1 MRRPR
6 ARPGLHAAAA
16 LLAGALLAAGCSPP
30 PADALAY
37 EVVARYPHDPAAFT
51 QGLLWHD
58 GALFE
63 STGLYGASS
72 LRRVRLQDG
81 AREQVRYLPAD
92 VFAEGLARVGETLI
106 QLTWKRGEA
115 YRWPLDGFDTAPGPR
130 EVHRYDG
137 EGWGLCFDGERLVMS
152 DGSASLTWRDPTTF
166 AVLERREVRLDGEP
180 LARLNEL
187 ECAEGRVW
195 ANVWYDDRLV
205 RIDPASGRVDGYLDL
220 RDLLTDDERA
230 ALADDAVLNGV
241 AWRPETGTLLV
252 TGKRWPALFELRI
265 LDDR

>member
-1 MRRPR
+1 MTPGGAPVGRRV
-6 ARPGLHAAAA
+6 AAA
-16 LLAGALLAAGCSPP
+16 LLASALLLAACTPP
-30 PADALAY
+30 PADALPY

-58 GALFE
+58 GALYE

-72 LRRVRLQDG
+72 LRRVRLEDG
-81 AREQVRYLPAD
+81 ARQAVRYLPAD
-92 VFAEGLARVGETLI
+92 VFAEGLARVDDELI

-115 YRWPLDGFDTAPGPR
+115 YRWPVEGFEVAPGPR
-130 EVHRYDG
+130 RVHRYAG
-137 EGWGLCFDGERLVMS
+137 EGWGLCFDGARLVMS
-152 DGSASLTWRDPTTF
+152 DGSATLTFRHPETF
-166 AVLERREVRLDGEP
+166 EVQGRREVRLDGEP

-187 ECAEGRVW
+187 ACVGDRVW

-220 RDLLTDDERA
+220 RDLLTDAERA

-241 AWRPETGTLLV
+241 AWRPEAGTFLV
-252 TGKRWPALFELRI
+252 TGKRWPALFELRVGE
-265 LDDR
+265 

>member
-1 MRRPR
+1 
-6 ARPGLHAAAA
+6 
-16 LLAGALLAAGCSPP
+16 
-30 PADALAY
+30 
-37 EVVARYPHDPAAFT
+37 
-51 QGLLWHD
+51 
-58 GALFE
+58 
-63 STGLYGASS
+63 
-72 LRRVRLQDG
+72 
-81 AREQVRYLPAD
+81 
-92 VFAEGLARVGETLI
+92 
-106 QLTWKRGEA
+106 
-115 YRWPLDGFDTAPGPR
+115 
-130 EVHRYDG
+130 
-137 EGWGLCFDGERLVMS
+137 MS

>member
-1 MRRPR
+1 MR
-6 ARPGLHAAAA
+6 AAATLLA
-16 LLAGALLAAGCSPP
+16 SALLLAGCTPP
-30 PADALAY
+30 PADALPY

-72 LRRVRLQDG
+72 LRRVRLDDG
-81 AREQVRYLPAD
+81 ARQAVRYLPDD
-92 VFAEGLARVGETLI
+92 VFAEGLARVGDELI

-115 YRWPLDGFDTAPGPR
+115 YRWPLDGFEAAPGPR
-130 EVHRYDG
+130 RVHTYAG

-152 DGSASLTWRDPTTF
+152 DGSATLTFRDPDTF
-166 AVLERREVRLDGEP
+166 AVEGRREVRLDGEP

-187 ECAEGRVW
+187 ACVGDRVW

-220 RDLLTDDERA
+220 RGLLADEERST
-230 ALADDAVLNGV
+230 LADDAVLNGV
-241 AWRPETGTLLV
+241 AWRPEAGTFLV
-252 TGKRWPALFELRI
+252 TGKRWPALFELRVGE
-265 LDDR
+265 